1 MSRNIVTTDSNLPA
15 QPDIIGGHT
24 LSMLVNNQP
33 GVLMRICQ
41 VFARRAYN
49 LDSVVVSK
57 GRDPRFSR
65 LTL

>member
-1 MSRNIVTTDSNLPA
+1 MSQTITTTDRKPKPR
-15 QPDIIGGHT
+15 PDIVGGHT

-49 LDSVVVSK
+49 IDSLVVS
-57 GRDPRFSR
+57 
-65 LTL
+65 